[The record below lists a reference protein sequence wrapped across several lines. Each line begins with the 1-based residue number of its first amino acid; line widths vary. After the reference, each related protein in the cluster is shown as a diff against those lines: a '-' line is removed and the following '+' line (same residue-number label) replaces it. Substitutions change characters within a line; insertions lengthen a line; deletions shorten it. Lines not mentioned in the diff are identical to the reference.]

1 MKKLLHLSARVLLVA
16 LACCFSLTAYAQ
28 KLSIKGSVSDENGEP
43 LFGASVVVMSGKT
56 ILGGGTTT
64 DLSGS
69 FSISA
74 EPGQSLEISF
84 IGYKSQT
91 INITA
96 QKTTYA
102 VKLAVDS
109 RIVDEVVVVG
119 YGTEKKVNL
128 RLPIRVL

>member
-1 MKKLLHLSARVLLVA
+1 MKKLLHLSARLLLVA
-16 LACCFSLTAYAQ
+16 LAYCFSLTAYAQ
-28 KLSIKGSVSDENGEP
+28 ALSVKGTVSDENGEP

-56 ILGGGTTT
+56 ILGGATT

-102 VKLAVDS
+102 VKLAV
-109 RIVDEVVVVG
+109 IVA
-119 YGTEKKVNL
+119 L
-128 RLPIRVL
+128 LMRS